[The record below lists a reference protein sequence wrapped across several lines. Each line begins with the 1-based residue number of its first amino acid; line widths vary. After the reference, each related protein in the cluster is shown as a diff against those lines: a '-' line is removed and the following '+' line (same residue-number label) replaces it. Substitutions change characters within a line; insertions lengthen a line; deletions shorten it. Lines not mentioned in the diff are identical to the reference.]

1 MKLHS
6 IVTQSSQAQPPR
18 SGLIGAKTE
27 KQQFDLTIGFYE
39 ENATLGPQNML
50 RHIKSST

>member
-1 MKLHS
+1 VKLHS
-6 IVTQSSQAQPPR
+6 IVTQSSQAQPPL

-27 KQQFDLTIGFYE
+27 KQRFDLTILFYE
-39 ENATLGPQNML
+39 ENAISGPQNML